1 MPTVLVLTAIILGL
15 LLRSVVAALY
25 LLVAVTLN
33 YFAALGAASFL
44 FYRIQGDDGIAYAIP
59 LYAFI
64 FLVALGADYTIF
76 LMSRVREEVGRH
88 GTRIGTQDAL
98 RRTGGVITSAGLILA
113 GTFLV
118 LTTLPLRE
126 LYQLGVVVALGVL
139 LDTFVVRGLLVPG
152 IVILL
157 GRWNWW
163 PGGSGPAAPRAGP
176 GTRQRGPRAGVD
188 GVAGALAGRRRIS
201 VAPGVP
207 AAGEA
212 CRVRTSSA
220 QNPGTRDLQVPESR
234 PGWVIAHS
242 YTSPLSCR
250 RPAALRPVPAF
261 PRPPVGRDPVR
272 RRQFRGPG
280 ARAR

>member
-1 MPTVLVLTAIILGL
+1 M
-15 LLRSVVAALY
+15 AALY
-25 LLVAVTLN
+25 LLAAVTLN

-44 FYRIQGDDGIAYAIP
+44 FHRIEGDDGIAYAVP

-88 GTRIGTQDAL
+88 GTRIGTQEAL

-152 IVILL
+152 VVLLL
-157 GRWNWW
+157 GRRNWW
-163 PGGSGPAAPRAGP
+163 PGQLRPAGPGAGPAAAVQSRP
-176 GTRQRGPRAGVD
+176 
-188 GVAGALAGRRRIS
+188 AGAWTGPADSRGDARRS
-201 VAPGVP
+201 
-207 AAGEA
+207 
-212 CRVRTSSA
+212 
-220 QNPGTRDLQVPESR
+220 
-234 PGWVIAHS
+234 
-242 YTSPLSCR
+242 
-250 RPAALRPVPAF
+250 
-261 PRPPVGRDPVR
+261 
-272 RRQFRGPG
+272 
-280 ARAR
+280 